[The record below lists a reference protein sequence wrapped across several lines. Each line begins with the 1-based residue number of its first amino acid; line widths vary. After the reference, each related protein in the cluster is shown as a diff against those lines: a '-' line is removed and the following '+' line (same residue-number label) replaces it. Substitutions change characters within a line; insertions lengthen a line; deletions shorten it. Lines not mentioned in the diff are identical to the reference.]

1 MEKKIVK
8 RIERVF
14 KGAGNHHRIKIIQY
28 IAEADNTSL
37 WQISEGLDM
46 DFRLA
51 SHHTEVL
58 EEAGLIEKKY
68 LGRQVMHFLTPYGE
82 RVFEFMTTLAKL

>member
-14 KGAGNHHRIKIIQY
+14 KGAGNHNRIKILQY
-28 IAEADNTSL
+28 IAEANDTTL
-37 WQISEGLDM
+37 WQISEGLNL

-58 EEAGLIEKKY
+58 EKAGLIEKKY

-82 RVFEFMTTLAKL
+82 KIFEFMKTLTKF